1 MNEIPINKQIV
12 LEKFLNRLPPIVRL
26 MFIEN
31 INKKYPGGYD
41 DYKRKWNCDE
51 NRRTFQSLKNDFTW
65 RETPQGQTFWEYL
78 KSAKIV
84 LDIPFPT
91 GNLGFSI
98 NLGDYYCRNEQYE
111 SLIKDIKSKK
121 IEEFDIE
128 SCKMVIVDVKGI
140 KWS

>member
-1 MNEIPINKQIV
+1 MNCITLSTEIL
-12 LEKFLNRLPPIVRL
+12 LEEFLNRLPPIVRR

-31 INKKYPGGYD
+31 IDKKFGFS
-41 DYKRKWNCDE
+41 DYKKNYKTYK
-51 NRRTFQSLKNDFTW
+51 RTFSAFKNDVTW
-65 RETPQGQTFWEYL
+65 RETPQGHSFWEYL

-111 SLIKDIKSKK
+111 SLIKDIKSKG

>member
-1 MNEIPINKQIV
+1 MNRIV
-12 LEKFLNRLPPIVRL
+12 LTAEILLEEFLNRLPPIVKR

-31 INKKYPGGYD
+31 IDKKFGFARYEKEYET
-41 DYKRKWNCDE
+41 YKR
-51 NRRTFQSLKNDFTW
+51 TFASFKNDIAW
-65 RETPQGQTFWEYL
+65 KNTPQGQTFWEYL

-111 SLIKDIKSKK
+111 SLMKDIKSKK

-128 SCKMVIVDVKGI
+128 SFKMVIVDVKGV
-140 KWS
+140 KWN